1 MNLLLISIHYPP
13 FKSSCAVQ
21 MRDLAEQ
28 FLLEGHSPTVII
40 PDERIKTEWT
50 KETQNG
56 IKIYRLSSP
65 RISDINFFRRAINE
79 IFLSIFM
86 IKALKKTDLDINS
99 FNGVIWYSPTIFFG
113 PLIWYIKR
121 KTKIKSYLILRDI
134 FPEWTLDLGLMKK
147 SLIYYFFKAMA
158 HFQYYVADTIGVQS
172 ESNLKYFSNYKK
184 KRKNIKIEVLD
195 NWLTNKV
202 HKKSSIK
209 IDQTKLKG
217 RKIFIYCGNMG
228 VAQGMDVILELAAL
242 YNNDETK
249 GFLFVGRGSEVKR
262 LKSIA
267 KIKTLK
273 NIIFFDA
280 IDSSELHDLLEK
292 CHVGIVALDFR
303 HKGHNIPGK
312 FLTYIHSGLP
322 VLAKINKNTDL
333 EKIINFYNVGKIY
346 TGSNLENFYNCS
358 KNLIEDEKER
368 LILSKNCINLSDKM
382 FSSSNAAKKILET
395 FLGEVSSL

>member
-1 MNLLLISIHYPP
+1 
-13 FKSSCAVQ
+13 

-121 KTKIKSYLILRDI
+121 KSKIKSYLILRDI

-184 KRKNIKIEVLD
+184 KEKI
-195 NWLTNKV
+195 
-202 HKKSSIK
+202 S
-209 IDQTKLKG
+209 KL
-217 RKIFIYCGNMG
+217 
-228 VAQGMDVILELAAL
+228 
-242 YNNDETK
+242 
-249 GFLFVGRGSEVKR
+249 
-262 LKSIA
+262 
-267 KIKTLK
+267 
-273 NIIFFDA
+273 
-280 IDSSELHDLLEK
+280 
-292 CHVGIVALDFR
+292 
-303 HKGHNIPGK
+303 K
-312 FLTYIHSGLP
+312 FLTI
-322 VLAKINKNTDL
+322 
-333 EKIINFYNVGKIY
+333 
-346 TGSNLENFYNCS
+346 GSQIKCIKSQVS
-358 KNLIEDEKER
+358 KLIR
-368 LILSKNCINLSDKM
+368 LN
-382 FSSSNAAKKILET
+382 
-395 FLGEVSSL
+395 